1 MKRIILMALLGLGV
15 VTSQAQEMYNSS
27 GKSGQPK
34 YKANAQKKGFDINRM
49 VFGGN
54 LGLTFG
60 SVTNIYVAPS
70 VGYRITDKFA
80 AGISLGYNYFRQKEG
95 YYTYNINTN
104 EEMYRPLSQSIY
116 TGSVWA
122 RYIVIPNIMV
132 QAEFEMNNLGYYTSD
147 DGFHPDKDGWMMP
160 GKKRVTVP
168 SMLLG
173 GGFRQPIGE
182 HTSMY
187 IMAMYDVLQNIPS
200 NTRLDNTGAR
210 YSISPYANRVDIRV
224 GFMLGF

>member
-27 GKSGQPK
+27 GKSGQAK
-34 YKANAQKKGFDINRM
+34 YKSNAQKKGFDINRM

-70 VGYRITDKFA
+70 IGYRITDNFA
-80 AGISLGYNYFRQKEG
+80 AGISLGYNYFRQKDAFL
-95 YYTYNINTN
+95 TYNKNTG
-104 EEMYRPLSQSIY
+104 EQKSMPFTQSIY

-122 RYIVIPNIMV
+122 RYIIIPNIIV
-132 QAEFEMNNLGYYTSD
+132 QTEFEVNNISFYDFDAPTVFD
-147 DGFHPDKDGWMMP
+147 NEGWAQHQ
-160 GKKRVTVP
+160 KIRVSIP
-168 SMLLG
+168 SLLLG
-173 GGFRQPIGE
+173 GGYRQPIGE
-182 HTSMY
+182 HASMY

-200 NTRLDNTGAR
+200 NMRPDGYGGK
-210 YSISPYANRVDIRV
+210 YSISPYADRVDIRV